1 MVDLLI
7 EDHSELREMVRR
19 VAVERVSKRAD
30 DIDRLGEYPHDMFE
44 LLREL
49 ELFTLPFDKKYGGI
63 GSILGACIAIEELG
77 RICYNTAYLLVV
89 QWVPFGAI
97 LAGGSTDQQD
107 KYLPG
112 LADGSLRGA
121 FSTTESQSGSDV
133 SGIRTRAIPV
143 DGGYKTV
150 SYTHLTLPT
159 KRIV

>member
-7 EDHSELREMVRR
+7 DDHNELREMVRR

-77 RICYNTAYLLVV
+77 RICYNTAYLNLNLI
-89 QWVPFGAI
+89 QLDSDRQTYI
-97 LAGGSTDQQD
+97 GSSNT
-107 KYLPG
+107 
-112 LADGSLRGA
+112 SLSNSSGNFLR
-121 FSTTESQSGSDV
+121 FSFTYVTN
-133 SGIRTRAIPV
+133 
-143 DGGYKTV
+143 
-150 SYTHLTLPT
+150 L
-159 KRIV
+159 